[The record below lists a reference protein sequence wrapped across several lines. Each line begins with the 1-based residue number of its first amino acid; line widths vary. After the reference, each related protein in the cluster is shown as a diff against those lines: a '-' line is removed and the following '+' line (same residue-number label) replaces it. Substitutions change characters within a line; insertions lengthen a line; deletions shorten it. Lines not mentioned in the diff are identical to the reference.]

1 MGILENKV
9 VVITGGASGI
19 GLATTQLFLSE
30 GAHVHILDRASDSF
44 TTVLADLKSSPAT
57 GTKVTGHIADVTNR
71 GTIDA
76 AIAAVVAAHPV
87 IDVVICNAGIS
98 GDVAELVSYPAEVF
112 QRVID
117 VHVMGAFN
125 TLQSTIPHIPD
136 GASIIITSSVT
147 GLVGPPK
154 VSAYA
159 TAKHAQVGMMKSLA
173 AELAPRGIRVNT
185 INPGPVDN
193 GFQNDIETRM
203 TGMDTEGANSVF
215 NEMIPLGRHVT
226 VDEVAQSMLFLAGP
240 HSVSITS
247 TTFRID
253 GGMGG

>member
-1 MGILENKV
+1 MGILDNKV
-9 VVITGGASGI
+9 IVITGGASGI
-19 GLATTQLFLSE
+19 GLATTKLFLSE
-30 GAHVHILDRASDSF
+30 GAHVHILDRESAGF
-44 TTVLADLKSSPAT
+44 TTVLTQLAGSA
-57 GTKVTGHIADVTNR
+57 VTGHVADVTER
-71 GTIDA
+71 DAVDA
-76 AIAAVVAAHPV
+76 AIAAVVAVHGQ

-98 GDVAELVSYPAEVF
+98 GEVAELVSYPAEVF
-112 QRVID
+112 QRVIN

-125 TLQSTIPHIPD
+125 TLQSTIPHVPD
-136 GASIIITSSVT
+136 GASIIITSSIT

-193 GFQNDIETRM
+193 SFQNDVETRV
-203 TGMDTEGANSVF
+203 TGMDIDGANSVF
-215 NEMIPLGRHVT
+215 NEMIPLGRHIA

-240 HSVSITS
+240 HSSSITS
-247 TTFRID
+247 TTFRVD
-253 GGMGG
+253 GGMAG

>member
-1 MGILENKV
+1 MGILDNKV

-19 GLATTQLFLSE
+19 GLATTKLFLDE
-30 GAHVHILDRASDSF
+30 GAHVHILDRKSVGF
-44 TTVLADLKSSPAT
+44 TSVLAELAGSS
-57 GTKVTGHIADVTNR
+57 VTGHVADVTER
-71 GTIDA
+71 DTVDA
-76 AIAAVVAAHPV
+76 AIAAVVAAHGQIDIV
-87 IDVVICNAGIS
+87 ISNAGIS
-98 GDVAELVSYPAEVF
+98 GEISELVSYPAEAF
-112 QRVID
+112 QRVIN
-117 VHVMGAFN
+117 VHIMGAFN

-193 GFQNDIETRM
+193 NFQNDIETRM

-215 NEMIPLGRHVT
+215 NEMIPLGRHVS
-226 VDEVAQSMLFLAGP
+226 VEEVAQSMLFLAGP
-240 HSVSITS
+240 HSTGITS
-247 TTFRID
+247 TTFRVD
-253 GGMGG
+253 GGMAG

>member
-1 MGILENKV
+1 MGIMDNKV

-19 GLATTQLFLSE
+19 GLATTQLLLSE
-30 GAHVHILDRASDSF
+30 GARVHILDRP
-44 TTVLADLKSSPAT
+44 SPAFT
-57 GTKVTGHIADVTNR
+57 AVQNDLAASTAWGYDVDVTDR
-71 GTIDA
+71 ATVDA
-76 AIAAVVAAHPV
+76 AIAAIVATEDH
-87 IDVVICNAGIS
+87 IDVLISNAGIS
-98 GDVAELVSYPAEVF
+98 GEISEFVSYPAEVF
-112 QRVID
+112 QRVLD
-117 VHVMGAFN
+117 VHIMGAFN
-125 TLQSTIPHIPD
+125 TIQSALPHIPD

-159 TAKHAQVGMMKSLA
+159 TAKHAQVGLMKSLA

-193 GFQNDIETRM
+193 SFQNDIETRM
-203 TGMDTEGANSVF
+203 TGLDTSGANGVF
-215 NEMIPLGRHVT
+215 NEMIPLGRHAT

-240 HSVSITS
+240 HSASITS

-253 GGMGG
+253 GGMAG

>member
-1 MGILENKV
+1 VGILDNKV

-19 GLATTQLFLSE
+19 GLAATKLFLNE
-30 GAHVHILDRASDSF
+30 GAHVHILDRESAGFESVMTELSG
-44 TTVLADLKSSPAT
+44 SS
-57 GTKVTGHIADVTNR
+57 VTGHFADVTDRPTVDN
-71 GTIDA
+71 A
-76 AIAAVVAAHPV
+76 VAAVVAAHGHV
-87 IDVVICNAGIS
+87 DIVVSNAGIS
-98 GDVAELVSYPAEVF
+98 GDVIELVSYPADVF

-125 TLQSTIPHIPD
+125 TLQSTIPHLPD

-147 GLVGPPK
+147 GLVGPPR

-193 GFQNDIETRM
+193 SFQNDIETRM

-215 NEMIPLGRHVT
+215 NDMIPLGRHVT

-240 HSVSITS
+240 HSSSITS
-247 TTFRID
+247 TTFRVD
-253 GGMGG
+253 GGMAG

>member
-1 MGILENKV
+1 MGILDNKV

-19 GLATTQLFLSE
+19 GLATTKLFLAE
-30 GAHVHILDRASDSF
+30 GAHVHILDRESAGF
-44 TTVLADLKSSPAT
+44 TAVLEELSGAT
-57 GTKVTGHIADVTNR
+57 VTGHDADVTDR
-71 GTIDA
+71 ATVDS
-76 AIAAVVAAHPV
+76 AISAVVAAHGT
-87 IDVVICNAGIS
+87 IDVVISNAGIS
-98 GDVAELVSYPAEVF
+98 GEIAELVDYPADVF
-112 QRVID
+112 ERVLT

-125 TLQSTIPHIPD
+125 TLQSALPHVPD

-203 TGMDTEGANSVF
+203 TGLDTAGANSVF

-240 HSVSITS
+240 HSAGITS
-247 TTFRID
+247 TTFRVD
-253 GGMGG
+253 GGMAG

>member
-1 MGILENKV
+1 MDNKV

-19 GLATTQLFLSE
+19 GLATTTLLLAE
-30 GAHVHILDRASDSF
+30 GAHVHILDRPSAGFDA
-44 TTVLADLKSSPAT
+44 VLTELSGAP
-57 GTKVTGHIADVTNR
+57 VWGHPVDVTER
-71 GTIDA
+71 ATVDS
-76 AIAAVVAAHPV
+76 AIAAVVETSHH
-87 IDVVICNAGIS
+87 IDVLISNAGIS
-98 GDVAELVSYPAEVF
+98 GEISEFVSYPADVF
-112 QRVID
+112 QHVLN
-117 VHVMGAFN
+117 VHVMGAFH
-125 TLQSTIPHIPD
+125 TIQSALPHIPD

-159 TAKHAQVGMMKSLA
+159 TAKHAQVGLMKSLA

-193 GFQNDIETRM
+193 SFQNDIETRM
-203 TGMDTEGANSVF
+203 TGLDTAGANGVF
-215 NEMIPLGRHVT
+215 NEMIPLGRHAT

-240 HSVSITS
+240 HSTSITS

-253 GGMGG
+253 GGMAG